1 VADDEN
7 SLTGRLLRYA
17 NVGTGVG
24 SAVARIAAGR
34 LLGGE
39 KGSAAEGQLLA

>member
-1 VADDEN
+1 MADDEN

-24 SAVARIAAGR
+24 GAITRNSARQPASTQTLRA
-34 LLGGE
+34 
-39 KGSAAEGQLLA
+39 S